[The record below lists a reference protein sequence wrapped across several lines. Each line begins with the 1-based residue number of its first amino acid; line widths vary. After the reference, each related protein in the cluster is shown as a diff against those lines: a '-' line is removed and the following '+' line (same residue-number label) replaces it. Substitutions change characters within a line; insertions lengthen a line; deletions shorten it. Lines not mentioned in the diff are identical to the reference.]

1 MSANPAEK
9 AEKKMG
15 LPTGGFLDRFT
26 ITTRILMVVVL
37 LCLAYPFI
45 IFLLVQVQNRAI
57 DFGQKEILGSDYLG
71 RSTPL
76 LISIARADSGLEL
89 LPEMPESLTTFHGSY
104 AEPLNAE
111 NQFLALR
118 EALGQGSNSQ
128 PTRALDSAGNGSP
141 FKQALELN
149 KRIGDQ
155 SNLIL
160 DPDLDSYYL
169 MDVVLLRI
177 PSLVEITRG
186 LQMARD
192 RDDEY
197 EERTQLSL
205 LDANIKSIQD
215 SMDTAFEQ
223 NGTTESALKT
233 ELDSFLKAA
242 RKFRNSASSAA
253 AARTWYSAIQDFFQ
267 PTNKEM
273 RRLLSVRVQGFRTEQ
288 IIKLS
293 IIGAAVL
300 LAFIALIFVVRSIVR
315 PIRAM
320 ESRMHDLSQ
329 GEGDLT
335 LRLPANES
343 NELGR
348 SAGHFNHFADRL
360 QGSIQ
365 SIALAAGSLE
375 NNGNMAM
382 GTVDMI
388 GQGLQD
394 QAASLEEVSAAMEQV
409 SASADRVNSSMDEEK
424 QRLTDLLASM
434 AKLRT
439 LADRMEQQI
448 RDGNGM
454 AQSLSREAKSGTE
467 EMQNASSE
475 MQAIVRN
482 TMDMATIGSE
492 IQEIAER
499 INLLALNASIE
510 AARAGEYGRGFAVVA
525 TEVSRLADR
534 TNESIG
540 RISSMMEE
548 NRQRVQ
554 ASTEVIEN
562 AVNRALR
569 LSEGVLQL
577 KSALVGIADTL
588 PEQERIQL
596 ETKAN
601 LNLLEDQTQLIYS
614 IVKEQKQAIQEASNS
629 INQINNTAQSHA
641 EASRHLTDLSSQNV
655 ELATELKEQ
664 ASFFK
669 TG

>member
-1 MSANPAEK
+1 MQTKPWGAFLYRDYRVLWATLVSSA
-9 AEKKMG
+9 
-15 LPTGGFLDRFT
+15 
-26 ITTRILMVVVL
+26 IVL
-37 LCLAYPFI
+37 WMR
-45 IFLLVQVQNRAI
+45 V
-57 DFGQKEILGSDYLG
+57 LG
-71 RSTPL
+71 T
-76 LISIARADSGLEL
+76 A
-89 LPEMPESLTTFHGSY
+89 
-104 AEPLNAE
+104 
-111 NQFLALR
+111 QW
-118 EALGQGSNSQ
+118 
-128 PTRALDSAGNGSP
+128 
-141 FKQALELN
+141 
-149 KRIGDQ
+149 
-155 SNLIL
+155 IL
-160 DPDLDSYYL
+160 DETGSAYL
-169 MDVVLLRI
+169 VGLIGVVQLVVQI
-177 PSLVEITRG
+177 P
-186 LQMARD
+186 A
-192 RDDEY
+192 
-197 EERTQLSL
+197 
-205 LDANIKSIQD
+205 
-215 SMDTAFEQ
+215 
-223 NGTTESALKT
+223 
-233 ELDSFLKAA
+233 
-242 RKFRNSASSAA
+242 
-253 AARTWYSAIQDFFQ
+253 
-267 PTNKEM
+267 
-273 RRLLSVRVQGFRTEQ
+273 
-288 IIKLS
+288 
-293 IIGAAVL
+293 
-300 LAFIALIFVVRSIVR
+300 
-315 PIRAM
+315 
-320 ESRMHDLSQ
+320 
-329 GEGDLT
+329 T
-335 LRLPANES
+335 LW
-343 NELGR
+343 
-348 SAGHFNHFADRL
+348 AG
-360 QGSIQ
+360 
-365 SIALAAGSLE
+365 
-375 NNGNMAM
+375 
-382 GTVDMI
+382 
-388 GQGLQD
+388 
-394 QAASLEEVSAAMEQV
+394 
-409 SASADRVNSSMDEEK
+409 
-424 QRLTDLLASM
+424 
-434 AKLRT
+434 T